1 MNRQELEKYILDSYG
16 VSPEYPW
23 IKYPF
28 FSVFRHESNNK
39 WFAVIMTIDK
49 SKLGINEDGQIDV
62 VNLKCD
68 TLMIGSVRL
77 EKGVYPAYHMNKQNW
92 ITVALDNSADDDLVK
107 MLADMSYELTMPKPK
122 LTKEQKAQMLCLF
135 WMKLTSKYLLF
146 FN

>member
-1 MNRQELEKYILDSYG
+1 MNRQELEKYILDTYA

-28 FSVFRHESNNK
+28 FSVFRHANNQK

-68 TLMIGSVRL
+68 ANIVPSMWAQEGIF
-77 EKGVYPAYHMNKQNW
+77 PAYHMNKEHW
-92 ITVALDNSADDDLVK
+92 LTVALDGSANESNLKFLLALSYDLIDK
-107 MLADMSYELTMPKPK
+107 KK
-122 LTKEQKAQMLCLF
+122 I
-135 WMKLTSKYLLF
+135 
-146 FN
+146 

>member
-1 MNRQELEKYILDSYG
+1 MNRQELEKYILDTYG

-28 FSVFRHESNNK
+28 FSVFRHASNNK

-68 TLMIGSVRL
+68 ANIIPSMWEQEEIF
-77 EKGVYPAYHMNKQNW
+77 PAYHMNKEHW
-92 ITVALDNSADDDLVK
+92 LTVAIDGTANDNNLKFLLALSYDLIDK
-107 MLADMSYELTMPKPK
+107 KKRYGRNNLLYLFCYCRFN
-122 LTKEQKAQMLCLF
+122 LCIL
-135 WMKLTSKYLLF
+135 
-146 FN
+146 

>member
-1 MNRQELEKYILDSYG
+1 MNRQELEKYILDTYG

-28 FSVFRHESNNK
+28 FSVFRHESNQK

-68 TLMIGSVRL
+68 ANIVPSMWEQQGIF
-77 EKGVYPAYHMNKQNW
+77 PAYHMNKEHW
-92 ITVALDNSADDDLVK
+92 LTVALDGTATENNLKFLLALSYDLTDK
-107 MLADMSYELTMPKPK
+107 KK
-122 LTKEQKAQMLCLF
+122 K
-135 WMKLTSKYLLF
+135 
-146 FN
+146 